1 MRRKSTTG
9 SGAVAELSAIKGAG
23 SQSLEASPEETSA
36 AFPQL
41 DFLSSEFNSMD
52 ELDDNRGNYRSFQSL
67 AGIVTSDMR
76 HHQKLKQ
83 LKLSA
88 GSITEITEITEIAEA
103 EEKED
108 VESRSE
114 EAVNVKNPLPLTIVS
129 RGCLLVIDKNLE
141 RAINY
146 AEFLN
151 NNGMTCTLCVPNC
164 GGSDFPVSRI
174 GSLVLV
180 EVDSVSVSGGFGGF
194 TSVVTGADGRQENLS
209 ALIGHLS
216 TVTGHDVGIFDLVLD
231 LQPAASF
238 LGKQLPVGYY
248 APGEDKIRI
257 EAALLE
263 LPEMR
268 GRFKKQ
274 QLTVLQE
281 NRCLHGRSRSHDCF
295 RCLQICPVTAIKSEN
310 RKIAIDQYLCQGCG
324 ACALVCPSDAIQ
336 LLNPAQEEL
345 LSELAGALSESAAM
359 DTTLPDVFLYDG
371 DIDEHLLKSSVGI
384 TAARIMYVE
393 VEDIGRIGLE
403 VLLVAL
409 AYGAGSVTL
418 VCDRQRPVEIREALE
433 QQVQLGA
440 EILRGLQLPPDCIRF
455 VIWSQASEQRISA
468 GSSRSSIPPATFTFD
483 HDKRT
488 LLYLAAQYFLEAY
501 GTPGTS
507 QPAIVLPAG
516 APFGMVAIDESCSFC
531 MACVG
536 GCPSGALVSGGE
548 MPRLSLVESR
558 CHQCGLCA
566 AVCPEN
572 SIQLQPRLLCNT
584 EAATTPA
591 VLREVEPFKCIE
603 CGEPFATTAMISRM
617 QEKLNGHWMY
627 NSSRQVRRLRMCRA
641 CRTRDALLAGDY
653 Q

>member
-1 MRRKSTTG
+1 MRRKSTSG
-9 SGAVAELSAIKGAG
+9 SGDVAGLSAINGAG
-23 SQSLEASPEETSA
+23 SQIMEAAPEETSA

-41 DFLSSEFNSMD
+41 DFLSTEFNNID

-76 HHQKLKQ
+76 HHQKRKQ
-83 LKLSA
+83 LKLSG
-88 GSITEITEITEIAEA
+88 GSITEITEA
-103 EEKED
+103 EETE
-108 VESRSE
+108 EIENRSE
-114 EAVNVKNPLPLTIVS
+114 EAVNVKTPLPLTIVS
-129 RGCLLVIDKNLE
+129 RGRLLVIDTNLE
-141 RAINY
+141 RAIQY
-146 AEFLN
+146 AGFLGD
-151 NNGMTCTLCVPNC
+151 NGMTCTLCVPNW
-164 GGSDFPVSRI
+164 GSSDFPVSRI

-180 EVDSVSVSGGFGGF
+180 EVDSVSISGGFGGF
-194 TSVVTGADGRQENLS
+194 TPVVTGADGRQENLS

-216 TVTGHDVGIFDLVLD
+216 GMTGHDSGVFDLVLD

-238 LGKQLPVGYY
+238 SGKQLPVGYY

-263 LPEMR
+263 LQEMR

-274 QLTVLQE
+274 QLTVLLE
-281 NRCLHGRSRSHDCF
+281 DRCLHGRSRSHDCF
-295 RCLQICPVTAIKSEN
+295 RCLQICPVTAIKPEN

-345 LSELAGALSESAAM
+345 LAELAGALSESAAM
-359 DTTLPDVFLYDG
+359 ETTLPDVFLYDG
-371 DIDEHLLKSSVGI
+371 DIDENLLKSRVGI
-384 TAARIMYVE
+384 TAARMMYVE

-403 VLLVAL
+403 VMLVAL

-433 QQVQLGA
+433 QQVRLGA
-440 EILRGLQLPPDCIRF
+440 EILRGLRMPPDCIRF
-455 VIWSQASEQRISA
+455 VIWSRVPEQRISA
-468 GSSRSSIPPATFTFD
+468 GSSRSPLPLATFTFD

-488 LLYLAAQYFLEAY
+488 LLRLAAQYFHEAY
-501 GTPGTS
+501 GISPA
-507 QPAIVLPAG
+507 AIVLPAG
-516 APFGMVAIDESCSFC
+516 APFGVVEIDESCSLC
-531 MACVG
+531 MACAG
-536 GCPSGALVSGGE
+536 GCPSGALVSGGD

-572 SIQLQPRLLCNT
+572 SIQLRPRLLCNT
-584 EAATTPA
+584 EAASTPV
-591 VLREVEPFKCIE
+591 VLREVEPFKCIA

-617 QEKLNGHWMY
+617 QEKLSGHWMY
-627 NSSRQVRRLRMCRA
+627 NSSRQVRRLQMCRA
-641 CRTRDALLAGDY
+641 CRTRDALVAGDY